1 MAFSC
6 GVFAFAQSK
15 LAACAMPLANSNTIQ
30 QPFRITRHPHNLNP
44 SAYPG
49 YSAHGTNFTI
59 LAYKPSMQCVGTLSW
74 SGMGLGTL
82 VNCPSDKSLSQRAPV
97 RPSRRRMEAPE
108 IAVRRTPSA
117 GDPQS
122 GVTNSPATFLPRTEV
137 RPLDVDWSQIVRRC
151 MDGDSGAW
159 AEMVRTHHKRVYGLC
174 YRFTGNVAD
183 AEDLTQDVFLKI
195 YSNLVSFD
203 ASRGS
208 LQVWITTMTRNLL
221 VDNFRRTRNQRATG
235 SLDDGWE
242 SVEELKPI
250 DRLTSKGPSQHE
262 LAAQKEL
269 SAMVQSA
276 LARVSVE
283 LREAVILRDL
293 QDMDY
298 KEIAQVLGIPEGT
311 VKSRISRGRAELAR
325 LLERSRREVM

>member
-1 MAFSC
+1 
-6 GVFAFAQSK
+6 
-15 LAACAMPLANSNTIQ
+15 
-30 QPFRITRHPHNLNP
+30 
-44 SAYPG
+44 
-49 YSAHGTNFTI
+49 
-59 LAYKPSMQCVGTLSW
+59 
-74 SGMGLGTL
+74 MGLGTL
-82 VNCPSDKSLSQRAPV
+82 ANCPGDKTMSLKGPA
-97 RPSRRRMEAPE
+97 RPSRRSMEALE
-108 IAVRRTPSA
+108 IGAPRTPA
-117 GDPQS
+117 PGDAQS
-122 GVTNSPATFLPRTEV
+122 GATNSPATFLPRTEV

-195 YSNLVSFD
+195 YSNLASFD
-203 ASRGS
+203 TSRGS

-235 SLDDGWE
+235 SL
-242 SVEELKPI
+242 
-250 DRLTSKGPSQHE
+250 LTSKGPSQHE

-269 SAMVQSA
+269 SAMVQNA

-325 LLERSRREVM
+325 LLERSKREVM

>member
-1 MAFSC
+1 MDALEI
-6 GVFAFAQSK
+6 GAPRTP
-15 LAACAMPLANSNTIQ
+15 AA
-30 QPFRITRHPHNLNP
+30 
-44 SAYPG
+44 G
-49 YSAHGTNFTI
+49 
-59 LAYKPSMQCVGTLSW
+59 
-74 SGMGLGTL
+74 
-82 VNCPSDKSLSQRAPV
+82 
-97 RPSRRRMEAPE
+97 PSRGGKSVPA
-108 IAVRRTPSA
+108 AA
-117 GDPQS
+117 GQ
-122 GVTNSPATFLPRTEV
+122 PRTEV
-137 RPLDVDWSQIVRRC
+137 RLLDVDWSQVVRRC
-151 MDGDSGAW
+151 MSGDSGAW

-174 YRFTGNVAD
+174 YRFTGNAAD

-195 YSNLVSFD
+195 YSNLASFD
-203 ASRGS
+203 MGRGS

-221 VDNFRRTRNQRATG
+221 VDNFRRTRNQRATS

-242 SVEELKPI
+242 SAEELKPI
-250 DRLTSKGPSQHE
+250 ERLTAAGASPHE

-269 SAMVQSA
+269 AAMVQNA

-325 LLERSRREVM
+325 LLERNKREVM